1 MMIKRIVLILFSA
14 LGILLACTSF
24 VFEQKSVYL
33 AKNLDWDTDHGYILY
48 NLDGIQKTSI
58 LDPTVQWKSIFK
70 SITNNQF
77 GKEFPLGGMNERG
90 LVIEELSL
98 FGQAYQYDDS
108 KQLLNE
114 FQWIQYQLDVSASVD
129 DVINSLDSI
138 TIGHSLMNIHYLM
151 TDRFGDRAVIE
162 CLEDGLVVY
171 RDSNLPYPVLS
182 NNPYQKA
189 LRYLGFFEGYGGD
202 MSIQHRPGSQERFVS
217 CVDLL
222 NNDHDL
228 VDPVDYAFDLL
239 DRVRQNDTQWQFV
252 YDIQAQTI
260 YCHTKNNDR
269 LVDISFKDLD
279 HIKHNKFAV
288 PLFKDRF
295 KRMKMKAKDKSEQL
309 DYIYQNLGRYFPDKG
324 NIFKSMTDEGAR
336 SLDQK

>member
-14 LGILLACTSF
+14 LSILWACTSF

-33 AKNLDWDTDHGYILY
+33 AKNLDWDIDRGYLLY
-48 NLDGIQKTSI
+48 NLNGIHKASI
-58 LDPTVQWKSIFK
+58 LDPELQWVSQFK

-77 GKEFPLGGMNERG
+77 GKGFPLGGMNERG

-108 KQLLNE
+108 KRLLNE
-114 FQWIQYQLDVSASVD
+114 FQWIQYQLDVSESVD
-129 DVINSLDSI
+129 EVINSLDSI

-162 CLEDGLVVY
+162 CLENGLVIY
-171 RDSNLPYPVLS
+171 RDSDLPYPVLS

-202 MSIQHRPGSQERFVS
+202 MSIQHRSGSQERFVS

-222 NNDHDL
+222 NNDQDL

-239 DRVRQNDTQWQFV
+239 DRVRQDDTQWQFV
-252 YDIQAQTI
+252 YDIQALRI
-260 YCHTKNNDR
+260 YCHTKSSDR
-269 LVDISFKDLD
+269 LFEISFNDLS

-295 KRMKMKAKDKSEQL
+295 KRTKLKADDNSGQL
-309 DYIYQNLGRYFPDKG
+309 EFVYRNLGQYFPDKRG
-324 NIFKSMTDEGAR
+324 IFMLMMEEGAN
-336 SLDQK
+336 SLR

>member
-1 MMIKRIVLILFSA
+1 MTIKRIISVLFSA
-14 LGILLACTSF
+14 LSLLLACTSF
-24 VFEQKSVYL
+24 VFDQQHIYL
-33 AKNLDWDTDHGYILY
+33 AKNLDWDIDRGYILY
-48 NLDGIQKTSI
+48 NLDGIQKSSI
-58 LDPTVQWKSIFK
+58 LDPELQWISQFK

-77 GKEFPLGGMNERG
+77 GKGFPLGGMNERG

-108 KQLLNE
+108 KRLLNE

-129 DVINSLDSI
+129 DVIKSLDSI

-162 CLEDGLVVY
+162 CLEDGLVIY

-182 NNPYQKA
+182 NNPYKKA

-202 MSIQHRPGSQERFVS
+202 MRVQHRSGSQERFVS

-222 NNDHDL
+222 NNDPGL
-228 VDPVDYAFDLL
+228 INPVDYAFDLL
-239 DRVRQNDTQWQFV
+239 DRVRQEDTQWQFV
-252 YDIQAQTI
+252 YDVQHLAIS
-260 YCHTKNNDR
+260 CHTKSSDR
-269 LVDISFKDLD
+269 LFEISFKDLN

-295 KRMKMKAKDKSEQL
+295 KRTKLKVIDNSDQL
-309 DYIYQNLGRYFPDKG
+309 EFVYRNLGHYFPGKHE
-324 NIFKSMTDEGAR
+324 IFILMMEEGGK